1 MEESSFNWVECDRA
15 YLLSNIYTDFPIT
28 SLSYDYNYPLLWSGD
43 SAGKV
48 SSYVVNCNS
57 PVQKYTSFM
66 SSMTPIRSIL
76 SDRRGIWI
84 LANDNLQLR
93 QISGLLSLEHKSTT
107 SNFIHFDINKI
118 NQNESI
124 IFTDSGEA
132 TIINMDR
139 GTIQNKFDFKS
150 IITSSSF
157 EKELVLGTHTGI
169 ISVRD
174 PRLRYKDV
182 LWATCYDGNIT
193 NLKAIDSY
201 ILSNGYF
208 LSEDGE
214 FEDWSINF
222 YDIRK
227 LTEPISTYETGD
239 PAIICNP
246 NQTTER
252 TALLYPDGYT
262 EDLSIA
268 SGEFVT
274 EEMFQMSIEEGAFV
288 TSAATLYNYE
298 SIASCD
304 SNGMLHLWNAELC
317 RYSGFSAFKPCLP
330 GPDIVEA
337 QSQYSV
343 DDKQYRLSLTLPP
356 KYFPENIDHV
366 LEDKSFNSKLENELF
381 STNYGTRATY
391 DVGKPTS
398 NLEADDIRKMQIRA
412 NIGYVENTSN
422 KKLNQIVFDSNW
434 RIVSELDSEKKG
446 LNMLISTKK
455 IRDKNKSK
463 KSFKTLSKHL
473 SPRDSANNGGS
484 SLSDGHGD
492 KYYSI
497 SKDGSRSLSPESKR
511 DYTQMISKSSDS
523 GLIPEHM
530 KLVKIHYGRF
540 GIEDFDFGI
549 FNKTKFSGLE
559 SNIANSYMNSL
570 LQVLY
575 FTYFINYISQTHS
588 KSLCKSNS
596 CILCH
601 LGFLFSILEDSSGK
615 NCQATNFLRLV
626 GRLSKAKAL
635 GVLEADSR
643 LAVVEF
649 TRKIQSAHR
658 FILEQI
664 NSESTSIYNKVKVD
678 GHNQKLIES
687 IFGIPLITVME
698 CTCGL
703 VESRE
708 SSPFSID
715 LSAGNISSS
724 VGSLLSG
731 GQTSL
736 NIQSK
741 KTTFTQLLWSSIDIN
756 ENYGACPKCN
766 KSWWKELFED
776 SEQWVPKEFYFTKS
790 SSNKFGISLTQSSNS
805 DSTDTDQTEHL
816 SNETPHL
823 IAHILDSKTK
833 KWYCFNDFVVKQVD
847 EEEVFKFSE
856 YR

>member
-252 TALLYPDGYT
+252 TALLYPDGYI

-356 KYFPENIDHV
+356 KYFPENIEHV

-391 DVGKPTS
+391 DVGKPT
-398 NLEADDIRKMQIRA
+398 
-412 NIGYVENTSN
+412 T
-422 KKLNQIVFDSNW
+422 
-434 RIVSELDSEKKG
+434 
-446 LNMLISTKK
+446 
-455 IRDKNKSK
+455 
-463 KSFKTLSKHL
+463 
-473 SPRDSANNGGS
+473 
-484 SLSDGHGD
+484 
-492 KYYSI
+492 
-497 SKDGSRSLSPESKR
+497 
-511 DYTQMISKSSDS
+511 
-523 GLIPEHM
+523 
-530 KLVKIHYGRF
+530 
-540 GIEDFDFGI
+540 
-549 FNKTKFSGLE
+549 
-559 SNIANSYMNSL
+559 
-570 LQVLY
+570 
-575 FTYFINYISQTHS
+575 
-588 KSLCKSNS
+588 
-596 CILCH
+596 
-601 LGFLFSILEDSSGK
+601 
-615 NCQATNFLRLV
+615 
-626 GRLSKAKAL
+626 KAL

-756 ENYGACPKCN
+756 ENYGACPKCKKYN
-766 KSWWKELFED
+766 
-776 SEQWVPKEFYFTKS
+776 
-790 SSNKFGISLTQSSNS
+790 
-805 DSTDTDQTEHL
+805 
-816 SNETPHL
+816 
-823 IAHILDSKTK
+823 KTK
-833 KWYCFNDFVVKQVD
+833 LRKTLRDFPGSNMAINCPAPPPLD
-847 EEEVFKFSE
+847 LNM
-856 YR
+856 